1 MSASGGGRAA
11 PCPCVG
17 CRHRRG
23 LPQAS
28 PRSAAPAAQCL
39 GLFYDGPPPL
49 RPAGARRQLRLQ
61 ADAARPDR
69 AHGAALR
76 GCSDQY
82 RDPGAGPSAPRP
94 RGRGPGAALPEKS
107 RQADRGEHP
116 RRDPRLCRAAGI
128 PRGDAQGGARGV
140 TPEISIVIPAFNE
153 ALRLPATLDRV
164 ERHLATINASA
175 EVIVVDD
182 GSRDSTEQVVRE
194 RAARWPQLS
203 LIVAERNGGKG
214 GAVRLGMAAARGR
227 YRIFSD
233 ADLSVPID
241 DMEKLLRPLR
251 AGAGV
256 AIASRGLRDSQV
268 ELHQP
273 WYRETMG
280 KIFNR
285 LVRIFVFGGVKD
297 TQCGFKAFTAE
308 VADRVFPELQTRGFG
323 FDVEVLYRAQQA
335 GYKIVEIPTRWINS
349 PQSRVHPIRD
359 STMMFLELLAI
370 PGRVRKHPTPAAK
383 HDQRQASA

>member
-1 MSASGGGRAA
+1 M
-11 PCPCVG
+11 
-17 CRHRRG
+17 
-23 LPQAS
+23 
-28 PRSAAPAAQCL
+28 
-39 GLFYDGPPPL
+39 
-49 RPAGARRQLRLQ
+49 
-61 ADAARPDR
+61 
-69 AHGAALR
+69 
-76 GCSDQY
+76 
-82 RDPGAGPSAPRP
+82 
-94 RGRGPGAALPEKS
+94 
-107 RQADRGEHP
+107 
-116 RRDPRLCRAAGI
+116 
-128 PRGDAQGGARGV
+128 

-153 ALRLPATLDRV
+153 AMRLPATLDRV
-164 ERHLATINASA
+164 ERYLATINVAA

-182 GSRDSTEQVVRE
+182 GSRDATAEVVRQH
-194 RAARWPQLS
+194 AARWPQLR
-203 LIVAERNGGKG
+203 LLAAERNGGKG
-214 GAVRLGMAAARGR
+214 AAVRLGMAAARGR
-227 YRIFSD
+227 YRVFSD

-285 LVRIFVFGGVKD
+285 LVRIFVLGGLND

-308 VADRVFPELQTRGFG
+308 VAVRVFQQLQTRGFG

-335 GYKIVEIPTRWINS
+335 GYKIVEVPTRWINS

-370 PGRVRKHPTPAAK
+370 PGRVRKHPTPGVK
-383 HDQRQASA
+383 DDRRRESA